1 MLSRT
6 LFATN
11 DAMNSKIPPI
21 CSKVHSLLGNKA
33 NERKMVVAF
42 RAVDVMDM
50 VRAPND
56 FVMAAE
62 QDDPKNPVVEN
73 RTKVNIFA
81 RIDHVG
87 TKSSSI
93 SFIVPGRVR

>member
-1 MLSRT
+1 MHL
-6 LFATN
+6 
-11 DAMNSKIPPI
+11 
-21 CSKVHSLLGNKA
+21 LLGNNA
-33 NERKMVVAF
+33 NDRNMVVAF

-50 VRAPND
+50 VRAPKD

-62 QDDPKNPVVEN
+62 HDDPKNPVVEN
-73 RTKVNIFA
+73 STKVIIFA
-81 RIDHVG
+81 RTDQVG

>member
-1 MLSRT
+1 MHL
-6 LFATN
+6 
-11 DAMNSKIPPI
+11 
-21 CSKVHSLLGNKA
+21 LLGNNA
-33 NERKMVVAF
+33 NDRKMVVAF

-50 VRAPND
+50 VRAPKD

-62 QDDPKNPVVEN
+62 HDDPKNPVVEN
-73 RTKVNIFA
+73 STKVIIFA
-81 RIDHVG
+81 RTDQVG

>member
-1 MLSRT
+1 
-6 LFATN
+6 
-11 DAMNSKIPPI
+11 MNKKMPPI
-21 CSKVHSLLGNKA
+21 CSKVHLLLGNNA
-33 NERKMVVAF
+33 NDRKMVVAF

-56 FVMAAE
+56 LVMAAE
-62 QDDPKNPVVEN
+62 HDEPKNPVVEN
-73 RTKVNIFA
+73 RAKVSIFA

-87 TKSSSI
+87 IKPSSI